1 MQLCSV
7 HQRAGKRQTK
17 PNPKYEDEDEAGKG
31 VGTPRGGG
39 MPGTPSGKQEH
50 PMTPVMTSKSGK
62 GAFHGKGGMLLTP
75 RSASGGKGAMSSER
89 LGTPASGGSS
99 HKKKQQRGDSSSGWG
114 SEDDHSPSYR
124 TSHKKK
130 RNYSNV
136 SSPEDGE
143 GGKRKYSKKGSS
155 SAERR
160 SKHHNPWSQQE
171 AEALVEGVAVCGG
184 GKWADIKKLGYPA
197 ISNRSAVDLKD
208 KWRNLLRIALLPNP
222 PTPKVSL
229 HASLHPLPF
238 VRCRSAH
245 LPGGD
250 ERAHVTV
257 LVRAACFLT
266 RRARRHVD
274 VAPRRLTMVGGTCR
288 RGAMGDGRRT
298 SRATRSA
305 RSLRRYWTALG
316 RWPARRRS
324 IATPSLRG
332 TVGAARWSTSRTTQ
346 TNELPPS
353 LAAPPIRSHHISRV
367 QSVAMRA

>member
-1 MQLCSV
+1 MQPRSV

-17 PNPKYEDEDEAGKG
+17 PNPKYEDEEEAGKG
-31 VGTPRGGG
+31 VGTLRGGA

-50 PMTPVMTSKSGK
+50 PMTPVMTAKSGK

-75 RSASGGKGAMSSER
+75 RSGSGGKGAVSAER

-114 SEDDHSPSYR
+114 SEEDHSPSYR

-222 PTPKVSL
+222 PTPKVSQ
-229 HASLHPLPF
+229 HASFHPP
-238 VRCRSAH
+238 VCAPSERAS
-245 LPGGD
+245 PDGD
-250 ERAHVTV
+250 ERA
-257 LVRAACFLT
+257 R
-266 RRARRHVD
+266 RIGPRARITFHS
-274 VAPRRLTMVGGTCR
+274 PSST
-288 RGAMGDGRRT
+288 
-298 SRATRSA
+298 
-305 RSLRRYWTALG
+305 
-316 RWPARRRS
+316 ARRRHAS
-324 IATPSLRG
+324 SPEPDVLEARATAGEPAGRQEARDPY
-332 TVGAARWSTSRTTQ
+332 GATGSR
-346 TNELPPS
+346 
-353 LAAPPIRSHHISRV
+353 
-367 QSVAMRA
+367 

>member
-1 MQLCSV
+1 MVHMLEWVQGGEPSGMMPAEDPGVYAGAGFDYGFAEGMGVDLVDAAQGGNGDMEDKDGGYGSPIASGICSFRRLPVSTTRLTRMCAVPMRPCSV

-17 PNPKYEDEDEAGKG
+17 PNPKYEDDDEPGKG
-31 VGTPRGGG
+31 VGTPRGGV

-75 RSASGGKGAMSSER
+75 RSGSGGKGAVSAER

-114 SEDDHSPSYR
+114 SEEDHSPSYR

-130 RNYSNV
+130 RNYSNM

-222 PTPKVSL
+222 PTPKVSQ
-229 HASLHPLPF
+229 HASLHPSCLCD
-238 VRCRSAH
+238 V
-245 LPGGD
+245 G
-250 ERAHVTV
+250 
-257 LVRAACFLT
+257 ACIFRMET
-266 RRARRHVD
+266 SQ
-274 VAPRRLTMVGGTCR
+274 
-288 RGAMGDGRRT
+288 GAL
-298 SRATRSA
+298 
-305 RSLRRYWTALG
+305 RSLG
-316 RWPARRRS
+316 AR
-324 IATPSLRG
+324 
-332 TVGAARWSTSRTTQ
+332 VG
-346 TNELPPS
+346 P
-353 LAAPPIRSHHISRV
+353 
-367 QSVAMRA
+367 